1 MSSIETLHELPKLE
15 HDEVVGGYAYPEEY
29 RNKLFI
35 FNSQYIYIK
44 QGSYDIFPKI
54 IFDSI
59 IEHCIQTMN
68 FETQQNDEG
77 VNIDEYKFKL
87 SELEN
92 KIDNFNLQF
101 EKIYEELESKITDQQ
116 ISDNF
121 YSTIDNT
128 IKTMD
133 FSFLKSTLDENRVKE
148 IIQEELMIVHHNLP
162 QVVSNVIQENEL
174 IHKTENLPTIIEH
187 KQLSLSKL
195 VVLKEAGYTIS
206 EIKELVSSGLV

>member
-15 HDEVVGGYAYPEEY
+15 HDEEVGGYVYPEEY

-68 FETQQNDEG
+68 FETCHNTGSAD
-77 VNIDEYKFKL
+77 VDEYKL
-87 SELEN
+87 ADLEN

-101 EKIYEELESKITDQQ
+101 EKIYEELESKVTDQQ

-121 YSTIDNT
+121 YSTIEKT

-133 FSFLKSTLDENRVKE
+133 FSFLKNTLNENRVKE

-174 IHKTENLPTIIEH
+174 IHKPENLPTIIEQ